1 MKHPI
6 RRWLTG
12 IAAVLLL
19 GIGALVLVVRS
30 KLPSDDEVATQIS
43 AAFEKRFGIALKVGG
58 AHWSLLPIPVLVL
71 SDIATDQPRPI
82 TLRRITLQLEL
93 AQLLRRVIAIDEVDI
108 ESLVLPRA
116 SVRAFRG
123 KGPKPQKGGG
133 DAVGLASPWTLAPV
147 PVEQVKWRD
156 VVWIDR
162 RDIALAYDGE
172 LRFDAGWRPRQA
184 RVERAGLAPGLPP
197 ARLRVDREA
206 GQDRWRTRIEVGGG
220 TWNGVTLF
228 ETLAD
233 GKLRVSAELD
243 PRQVDIEG
251 LVQAFGR
258 DTSVAGKV
266 SGHSTLVAEADEVGA
281 LTRGLRTRT
290 TFSVKPATLTRL
302 DIAKAVS
309 TAGISRGGTTALD
322 ELTGTLDTQA
332 TEDGTVLQYTNLKAS
347 SGMLRVSGS
356 LRLFNRKMDGDVAV
370 DLVDGVVGVPLKIG
384 GTVSDPEV
392 SLTGAALTGAAI
404 GSAVLPGVGTA
415 IGARVGQ
422 QVEKLFGGGES
433 GKKPAPKPR
442 KPPASQRPSA
452 EAVRQAGSA
461 SPGDSAMATGSTSCT
476 RGTGRSPICW
486 RHIA

>member
-1 MKHPI
+1 MKHPV
-6 RRWLTG
+6 RRWLIG

-30 KLPSDDEVATQIS
+30 KLPSDDEVAAQIS

-123 KGPKPQKGGG
+123 KGPKPQEGG

-147 PVEQVKWRD
+147 PLKQVKWRD

-184 RVERAGLAPGLPP
+184 RVERAGLAQGLPP

-206 GQDRWRTRIEVGGG
+206 GQDRWRTRIDVGGG

-258 DTSVAGKV
+258 NTSVAGKV
-266 SGHSTLVAEADEVGA
+266 SGHSTLVAEAGEVGA
-281 LTRGLRTRT
+281 LMRGLRTRT

-309 TAGISRGGTTALD
+309 TAGISRDGTTALD
-322 ELTGTLDTQA
+322 EITGTLDTQA
-332 TEDGTVLQYTNLKAS
+332 TEDGTVLQYSNLKAS
-347 SGMLRVSGS
+347 SGMLRISGS

-392 SLTGAALTGAAI
+392 SLTGGALTGAAI

-422 QVEKLFGGGES
+422 QVEKLFGGG
-433 GKKPAPKPR
+433 KPR
-442 KPPASQRPSA
+442 KPPTPS
-452 EAVRQAGSA
+452 R
-461 SPGDSAMATGSTSCT
+461 
-476 RGTGRSPICW
+476 
-486 RHIA
+486 